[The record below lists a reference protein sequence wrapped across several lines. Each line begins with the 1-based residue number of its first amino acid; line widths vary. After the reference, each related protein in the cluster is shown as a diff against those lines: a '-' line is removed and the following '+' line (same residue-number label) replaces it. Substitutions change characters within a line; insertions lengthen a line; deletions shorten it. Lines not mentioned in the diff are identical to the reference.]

1 MHTNLYSD
9 YYIYRFLRTKLYLNV
24 YIQNFI
30 YYIQIL
36 YTNFFKLLL
45 LALLILLLLIL
56 LWLFVEKISWEKH
69 FKTLTISP
77 LIVKIS
83 LLH

>member
-1 MHTNLYSD
+1 LFQYVKPTLYTIFFYIDLYLYIKLTMHTNLYSD

-56 LWLFVEKISWEKH
+56 L
-69 FKTLTISP
+69 
-77 LIVKIS
+77 
-83 LLH
+83 